1 MIVLCFLVLERL
13 RSWLTLR
20 SFSMEQTVRSRA
32 LGFQRFSETRL
43 GSPRDCQEMRF
54 VIVGRQALV
63 K

>member
-1 MIVLCFLVLERL
+1 
-13 RSWLTLR
+13 
-20 SFSMEQTVRSRA
+20 MEQTVRSRA

-63 K
+63 EQTFETPSRAARFFQLLENLS